1 MSFGLKRLKIN
12 NKGFFANVFTLLT
25 GTIIAQAIPIVVSPI
40 LTRIYSPDDFGIF
53 ALYTS
58 IISVIAVMA
67 NARYELAIMLPKK
80 EEEAVNILALSI
92 IVAAAISLLL
102 FIIILL
108 FHDNIALL
116 LGNTKISNWL
126 YFIPLSI
133 LLTGIYQPFNYW
145 SNRKKQYK
153 RLASNRMYQSTTT
166 AGANLALG
174 PIKDGAFGLIIG
186 GIVSQLIATNRL
198 IIKSIKEDNI
208 SIKDISFNDILKM
221 MRRYDQLPKYSIGSG
236 LLNSAS
242 VQLPIFILSSF
253 FSGTVVGFYSLS
265 HRVLN
270 MPMSILGSAVAQV
283 FFQTSAQLSNSDIN
297 RLKTVTYN
305 TYKKILYIGVIPLSI
320 VFAFGDYIFAFIFGS
335 EWNIAGQY
343 ARLLSP
349 WLLLV
354 FVSSPLSNLFTVL
367 EKQREGF
374 LFNLFLFISRILS
387 LLVGA
392 VIFKDAFLTISL
404 FGVTGFLFWLWH
416 CLYILKLVG
425 INYKKS
431 FLFTCSLLAL
441 VFGVLMSVRYFLV
454 GSII

>member
-12 NKGFFANVFTLLT
+12 NKGFLANVLTLLT
-25 GTIIAQAIPIVVSPI
+25 GTIIAQAIPIIVSPI

-58 IISVIAVMA
+58 IISVIAVTA

-80 EEEAVNILALSI
+80 EEKAVNILALSI
-92 IVAAAISLLL
+92 IVATAISLLL
-102 FIIILL
+102 FIIIFL

-116 LGNTKISNWL
+116 LGNLNISNWL
-126 YFIPLSI
+126 YFMPLSSW
-133 LLTGIYQPFNYW
+133 LTGIYQSFNYW

-153 RLASNRMYQSTTT
+153 RLSTNRVYQSTTT

-186 GIVSQLIATNRL
+186 GLVSQFISTIGLA
-198 IIKSIKEDNI
+198 IKSIKNDNI
-208 SIKDISFNDILKM
+208 SLKSISLNNMLQMAK
-221 MRRYDQLPKYSIGSG
+221 RYDQFPKYAIGSG

-242 VQLPIFILSSF
+242 VQLPVFILSSF
-253 FSGTVVGFYSLS
+253 FSSNIVGLYSLS
-265 HRVLN
+265 NRVLN

-283 FFQTSAQLSNSDIN
+283 FFQTSAELNNNSKSV
-297 RLKTVTYN
+297 LKTVTYN
-305 TYKKILYIGVIPLSI
+305 TYKKMLYIGAVPLSI
-320 VFAFGDYIFAFIFGS
+320 VFAFGDYIFSFVFGL
-335 EWNIAGQY
+335 EWREAGEY
-343 ARLLSP
+343 ARVLSP

-367 EKQREGF
+367 EKQRQGF
-374 LFNLFLFISRILS
+374 LFNLFLFISRVLS

-392 VIFKDAFLTISL
+392 VAFKDASFTISL

-425 INYKKS
+425 ISYRKS
-431 FLFTCSLLAL
+431 FLFTCSFLSF
-441 VFGVLMSVRYFLV
+441 VFAILMSIRYLLFGNV
-454 GSII
+454 M